1 MASFLKKS
9 RTRRN
14 TTRRNTLKK
23 LHDYEIEYQKCI
35 EYSSVLED
43 KYKLLEKENIEL
55 KNDLEL
61 LNRSNSELLA
71 IIRALKK
78 KHIKSR
84 KSVKPAVSPKKS

>member
-14 TTRRNTLKK
+14 TTHRNTLKK

-61 LNRSNSELLA
+61 LSNSNSELLA
-71 IIRALKK
+71 ILRTRKK
-78 KHIKSR
+78 KLTKSR
-84 KSVKPAVSPKKS
+84 KRASPNKS

>member
-9 RTRRN
+9 PNKSR
-14 TTRRNTLKK
+14 TRRNTLKK
-23 LHDYEIEYQKCI
+23 LHDYETEYQKCI

-61 LNRSNSELLA
+61 LSNSNSELLA
-71 IIRALKK
+71 ILRTRKK
-78 KHIKSR
+78 KLTKSR
-84 KSVKPAVSPKKS
+84 KRASPNKS